1 MEMTSQPQPPRRVA
15 IVGQSFRFP
24 GGPPTAYWPNLLA
37 GRDLVTSLDP
47 TRFAAAAFSH
57 PDARHPG
64 TSYSFAA
71 GVIDHVGD
79 FDAAFFGMS
88 PREAALVDPQQ
99 RLLLEMGWEA
109 LENAGIP
116 PRTLRGSDAGVYIG
130 IASADYSYRLI
141 DDLAALDAPAATG
154 NAGSIAANRL
164 SWFFDLHGPSMAIDT
179 ACSSSLVA
187 FHQACRSI
195 ASGESSLALV
205 GGVSLLLHPYVFV
218 SFAKAGMLSRQGRCR
233 VFDASADGYVRAE
246 GGGVLV
252 LKDLD
257 LALADG
263 NTILA
268 VVAGSGVNADG
279 YTQGLMVPNATA
291 QAALL
296 ERVYAEA
303 GLQATDLDYLE
314 AHGTGTAVGD
324 PIEARAIGAALG
336 MRRPASSPLPVGSVK
351 SNFGHLEAASGIAGL
366 VKALHCLIHRVVPA
380 TIGIEQINPQIRV
393 AEWNLDIVTSK
404 RALPANGQ
412 LVVGVN
418 SFGFGGANAHVV
430 LTSYEDKKPAAALAS
445 AASLPLLISAHDAA
459 ALRAN
464 AAQMAGVLEGPSP
477 PKLQDLA
484 YQINF
489 RRDQL
494 AHRVLVQGSAVQVA
508 RALRRFSTGE
518 DTTLDDLL
526 AGRALPGPVAV
537 ALVYS
542 GNGAQ
547 WEGMGRRLLA
557 TSPLFRDTIEE
568 VDALF
573 QTHAS
578 GSLLDELLGLPGE
591 NRYAA
596 TEIAQPTLF
605 AVQVGV
611 TRLLRAQG
619 VVPTAV
625 IGHSVGEIAA
635 AWAAGALTLEAA
647 VEVIYHRSRLQGTTR
662 GSGAMSAVGLGAAAL
677 QDLITSLGLDDQL
690 CLAATNS
697 SCDCTLAGAPAAL
710 TQLEET
716 LAQHQIFYRR
726 LKLDYAFHSPLMDP
740 IEAPLRSALSHLTG
754 VDTPVAFYSAVTGS
768 RLSGTALNAHYW
780 WQNIRQPVAFAAALG
795 ALQAD
800 GAYLLLE
807 IGPHPVLNT
816 YLRQAVQDHGAPGLV
831 LSTLTR
837 QDDSAAAV
845 WRAGAQAIVAG
856 ATPDWSR
863 FFPRP
868 RAPVALPNY
877 AWQRQ
882 HYWHPVTPATLGL
895 LARHALHPL
904 LGHALAQHEGLW
916 ENALDTQRLPLLAD
930 HAVRDAVVFPAAGF
944 TELALAVAQG
954 NQSGEWLTVLDL
966 DLRAPLLLGRDNTRL
981 VRTQWVAQ
989 EAQFSVRSRAELTA
1003 EDWTLHAQAEVPQE
1017 GQSTAPTTL
1026 PSARPTRAP
1035 DFDHPAHY
1043 ALAAQAGLH
1052 YGPAFQRVAHGWVT
1066 PDAVQAVLR
1075 PDPHD
1080 ADFLLSPMALDA
1092 AFQLV
1097 VQLLAQ
1103 APQNSTPMLYLPVR
1117 IARLVCARHAAAP
1130 AAVSAR
1136 CVRRS
1141 TRTLSAEFQVLDAA
1155 GNVLAS
1161 AEGVDFRRVPSAHDQ
1176 RGLRYL
1182 DWRLEAL
1189 PADGRRAAAPD
1200 VLPVLQGRVAELARH
1215 VAQEGLAQRYIGEV
1229 EPLLDSL
1236 CQHYTLQALSQLAD
1250 ASGYVPHAALQVG
1263 ASAPP
1268 ARAAWQAALLA
1279 LVQAEGA
1286 IVPGLDGW
1294 QLRDPG
1300 AQWAE
1305 PLAAICG
1312 SLLAEYPEYF
1322 ELVQRVAQAGR
1333 QLPALLAGEP
1343 APAAGTL
1350 APLLNRVRG
1359 VSTNVRLGLAL
1370 NPLLDAPAASPP
1382 RRLLEITASA
1392 PLLLAA
1398 AGPVPPALR
1407 GSYRFASTSARALE
1421 QAARRWPWLASG
1433 LVAAT
1438 TPPLV
1443 SHDCDYVL
1451 LSDDATSRTEC
1462 DAMLTLARA
1471 SLAPGGCLLVVGQ
1484 QPTRWIDFVF
1494 GAAPGWWEGGA
1505 SRQQNLTAWRQR
1517 LTAQGFALASAVA
1530 LDSENLAGGW
1540 LLLAQMPAPDLQPPA
1555 VAAPARWLL
1564 LVDAPSQ
1571 PLAAAL
1577 TQQLTAQGATVTQ
1590 LSVSEP
1596 SALPAQLPPLNAL
1609 TGIVQLAGLLD
1620 AVPSVTAERLLA
1632 GQTRRCAVAAALT
1645 AAIDAGGTPLPCW
1658 LVTRNALGSAGP
1670 DFADAALWGF
1680 GRTLMNEAAQADLR
1694 LIDVGALSDAEAA
1707 LALADEL
1714 RQPGLESELLLG
1726 TDGQRWAPRLTLT
1739 APPHLPPCVGE
1750 AAHAALVIA
1759 QPGALDSLHWQQQPV
1774 LPLAEDELEIAV
1786 ETSALNFRDIMLAL
1800 GLLPPEAVDQG
1811 FAGTTLGLE
1820 FAGTV
1825 LRVGPHEHWFRP
1837 GDRVLGYGPSSF
1849 AVRVR
1854 TKRWAVAV
1862 IPPELS
1868 FEAAATIPT
1877 AFVTAWYALK
1887 HLANLQP
1894 GEGVLIHGAAG
1905 GVGLAA
1911 IQIARLLGAEVY
1923 ATAGTPDKREFLR
1936 LLGVEHCYD
1945 SRSLHFAEQILAA
1958 TGGRGVAVVLNSLS
1972 GAAITR
1978 SLEVLQPFGRFIEL
1992 GKRDFFANTRVGL
2005 RPFRNN
2011 LSYFGVD
2018 VDQLMRLQ
2026 PALARQLLD
2035 EVIGYFQTGSFTPL
2049 PYRVFGAERIVEAFR
2064 HMQSA
2069 RHIGKIVV
2077 TYPLGVPLATPA
2089 PAPPLTL
2096 NPAVSYLVTGGLSG
2110 LGLATAQWLGAHGA
2124 RHLVL
2129 CGRSQTLTA
2138 SATAALAQ
2146 LAQAGVAV
2154 LATPCD
2160 VTDYATLAAVFDAA
2174 DARGAPVRG
2183 VIHAA
2188 THYHDGWSR
2197 DLSPAHIRAVLAP
2210 KIAGAINLARLT
2222 QARPLDFFVLFSSAT
2237 TLFGNPGQSSYV
2249 AANHWLESL
2258 ARARRAAGLP
2268 ATCLSFGPIED
2279 AGYLARHT
2287 EVRTALTERLGGRA
2301 LRVAEALAVLGAT
2314 LATAAPGNGVL
2325 PFQWPALARVL
2336 RSANSPKFSEVA
2348 RMDGAGADLP
2358 AAPGQLRQALLA
2370 LPHDELQA
2378 SVIATLKKA
2387 LGSVLNVAP
2396 ADLETTIPV
2405 HTLGLDSLM
2414 GVELAVGIETHFG
2427 IRVPE
2432 MGLGEQTVA
2441 QLAARVITLLRQA
2454 ASAAPNTEDEH
2465 ATVLAAQEDLLS
2477 KYETRD
2483 AAARVLATRAKIPS

>member
-1 MEMTSQPQPPRRVA
+1 MPINTNKPRQVA

-24 GGPPTAYWPNLLA
+24 GGPPSSYWGNLLA

-47 TRFAAAAFSH
+47 ARFAAAAFGH
-57 PDARHPG
+57 PDPHHAG

-195 ASGESSLALV
+195 VSGESSLALV

-218 SFAKAGMLSRQGRCR
+218 SFAKASMLSRQGRCR

-246 GGGVLV
+246 GGGILV
-252 LKDLD
+252 LKDLEQ
-257 LALADG
+257 ALADG

-303 GLQATDLDYLE
+303 GLQATDLNYLE

-324 PIEARAIGAALG
+324 PIEAHAIGAALG

-351 SNFGHLEAASGIAGL
+351 STLGHLEAASGIAGL

-380 TIGIEQINPQIRV
+380 TIGIEQINPQIPV
-393 AEWNLDIVTSK
+393 AEWNLDIVTSN
-404 RALPANGQ
+404 RALPADGQ

-484 YQINF
+484 YQLNF

-494 AHRVLVQGSAVQVA
+494 AHRVLVQGSAIQVA
-508 RALRRFSTGE
+508 RALRRFSTGA
-518 DTTLDDLL
+518 DTPLDLL
-526 AGRALPGPVAV
+526 AGRALPGAVAV

-557 TSPLFRDTIEE
+557 TSPLFREAIEE

-573 QTHAS
+573 QTHTS
-578 GSLLDELLGLPGE
+578 GCLLDELLGLPGE

-625 IGHSVGEIAA
+625 TGHSVGEIAA

-710 TQLEET
+710 TQLEAT
-716 LAQHQIFYRR
+716 LAQHEIFYRR

-780 WQNIRQPVAFAAALG
+780 WQNIRQPVAFAAALS

-868 RAPVALPNY
+868 RAPVTLPNY

-895 LARHALHPL
+895 LARHALNPL
-904 LGHALAQHEGLW
+904 LGHALAQHQGLW

-944 TELALAVAQG
+944 AELALAVAQG
-954 NQSGEWLTVLDL
+954 HQSGEWLTVLDL

-989 EAQFSVRSRAELTA
+989 EGQFSVRSRAELTA

-1017 GQSTAPTTL
+1017 GQSTPPAVAC
-1026 PSARPTRAP
+1026 SALPTRAP

-1052 YGPAFQRVAHGWVT
+1052 YGPAFQRVAQGWVT

-1103 APQNSTPMLYLPVR
+1103 APQNTTPMLYLPVR

-1141 TRTLSAEFQVLDAA
+1141 TRTLSADFQVLDAA

-1182 DWRLEAL
+1182 DWRLDAL
-1189 PADGRRAAAPD
+1189 PAGGQRAAAPD
-1200 VLPVLQGRVAELARH
+1200 LLPVLQSRVAELARH
-1215 VAQEGLAQRYIGEV
+1215 LAQEGVGQRYTDEV

-1250 ASGYVPHAALQVG
+1250 ASGYVPNAALQMG
-1263 ASAPP
+1263 AAATP
-1268 ARAAWQAALLA
+1268 ACAAWQAALLA

-1286 IVPGLDGW
+1286 IAPAPDGW
-1294 QLRDPG
+1294 QLRDPD

-1322 ELVQRVAQAGR
+1322 ELVQSVAQTGL

-1350 APLLNRVRG
+1350 ATLLTRVRG
-1359 VSTNVRLGLAL
+1359 VSTGARLGLGL
-1370 NPLLDAPAASPP
+1370 NLLLDAPADSPP
-1382 RRLLEITASA
+1382 RRLLEITAEG

-1398 AGPVPPALR
+1398 AGLVPPTLR

-1421 QAARRWPWLASG
+1421 QAASRWPWLVSE

-1438 TPPLV
+1438 TPPLAT
-1443 SHDCDYVL
+1443 HDCDYVL
-1451 LSDDATSRTEC
+1451 LSDDATSRTEL
-1462 DAMLTLARA
+1462 DAMLALARA

-1494 GAAPGWWEGGA
+1494 GAAPDWWEGGA
-1505 SRQQNLTAWRQR
+1505 SRQQDLTAWRQQ
-1517 LTAQGFALASAVA
+1517 LTVQGFTLASAVA
-1530 LDSENLAGGW
+1530 LDSGNLAGGW
-1540 LLLAQMPAPDLQPPA
+1540 LLLAQTPATALQPPV
-1555 VAAPARWLL
+1555 VAAPAHWLL
-1564 LVDAPSQ
+1564 LVDATSQ

-1577 TQQLTAQGATVTQ
+1577 TQQLMANGATVTS
-1590 LSVSEP
+1590 LEVTTP
-1596 SALPAQLPPLNAL
+1596 AALAAQLPPLNELAGL
-1609 TGIVQLAGLLD
+1609 VQLAGLAHAGSPPTAD
-1620 AVPSVTAERLLA
+1620 ALLA
-1632 GQTRRCAVAAALT
+1632 SQTQRCAVAAALT

-1658 LVTRNALGSAGP
+1658 LVTRNALGNAGLAL
-1670 DFADAALWGF
+1670 ADAALWGF
-1680 GRTLMNEAAQADLR
+1680 GRTLMNEAAQAELR
-1694 LIDVGALSDAEAA
+1694 LLDIGALPDAEAA
-1707 LALADEL
+1707 RALADEL

-1726 TDGQRWAPRLTLT
+1726 ADGQRWVPRLTLVG
-1739 APPHLPPCVGE
+1739 PPQLPP
-1750 AAHAALVIA
+1750 AAAPLSATLVVE
-1759 QPGALDSLHWQQQPV
+1759 QPGALDSLHWQQQPA

-1786 ETSALNFRDIMLAL
+1786 ETSALNFRDLMLAL

-1825 LRVGPHEHWFRP
+1825 LRVGPQEHSFRP

-1849 AVRVR
+1849 AMRVR

-1862 IPPELS
+1862 MPPELS

-1923 ATAGTPDKREFLR
+1923 ATAGTPDKRDFLR

-2035 EVIGYFQTGSFTPL
+2035 EVMGHFQTGSFTPL

-2077 TYPLGVPLATPA
+2077 TYPLGAPLATPA

-2129 CGRSQTLTA
+2129 CGRSPTLTA
-2138 SATAALAQ
+2138 AAAAALAQ

-2160 VTDYATLAAVFDAA
+2160 VTDYAALAAVFDAA

-2197 DLSPAHIRAVLAP
+2197 DLSPAQIRAVLAP

-2222 QARPLDFFVLFSSAT
+2222 EARPLDFFVLFSSAT

-2287 EVRTALTERLGGRA
+2287 GVRTALTERLGGRA
-2301 LRVAEALAVLGAT
+2301 LRVAEALAVLGTT
-2314 LATAAPGNGVL
+2314 LATGAPGNGVL

-2336 RSANSPKFSEVA
+2336 RSAHSPKFSEVA
-2348 RMDGAGADLP
+2348 RMDGDGADLP
-2358 AAPGQLRQALLA
+2358 AAPGQLREALLA

-2387 LGSVLNVAP
+2387 LGQVLNVAP

-2414 GVELAVGIETHFG
+2414 GVELAMEIETHFG

-2441 QLAARVITLLRQA
+2441 QLAARVVTLLRQA
-2454 ASAAPNTEDEH
+2454 ASAAHNTEDEH
-2465 ATVLAAQEDLLS
+2465 ATVLAAQVDLLS

-2483 AAARVLATRAKIPS
+2483 AAARVLAS